1 MWGYDQ
7 MSSMVNN
14 WGMGFGFVFWFLIV
28 VAAIAGLSGFI
39 RRRGAHSNGLEIL
52 KQRYARGEISR
63 EKYLQKKRDIQ
74 A

>member
-7 MSSMVNN
+7 MSWMVNN
-14 WGMGFGFVFWFLIV
+14 WGMGFGFVWFLIV
-28 VAAIAGLSGFI
+28 VAAIAGLSWFI
-39 RRRGAHSNGLEIL
+39 RWRGAHSNGLEIL